1 MPSVGWELSIT
12 KLRRIALKAQ
22 TVLTSARSLGR
33 VFRLEMETICG
44 QLVLKLLP
52 ANYIELLIQIYGL
65 NLVISV
71 HWCRHNLF
79 LQACC
84 ACEDD
89 RQIFQLMFFGLSLWS
104 CSWMTADDFH
114 VGAVGALFF
123 FFPLAGEIR
132 FLTVLAFATWSPWN
146 FQLGRLSFRCG
157 CDLSVGIFKSS
168 HTEAA
173 GTKTCWYQSTQCKWF
188 CLASRQPSL
197 TVGHF

>member
-89 RQIFQLMFFGLSLWS
+89 RQIFQLMFFGLSL
-104 CSWMTADDFH
+104 
-114 VGAVGALFF
+114 
-123 FFPLAGEIR
+123 
-132 FLTVLAFATWSPWN
+132 
-146 FQLGRLSFRCG
+146 
-157 CDLSVGIFKSS
+157 
-168 HTEAA
+168 
-173 GTKTCWYQSTQCKWF
+173 
-188 CLASRQPSL
+188 
-197 TVGHF
+197 